1 MNYPFT
7 NQINQVFINFLNL
20 CCAKKYY
27 KYYSKFNNV
36 IFNYLNNYSL
46 MNSKGVEYKEKA
58 NLTLN
63 DEFLIK

>member
-46 MNSKGVEYKEKA
+46 MNSKGVEYKE
-58 NLTLN
+58 
-63 DEFLIK
+63 